1 MSRMLHG
8 IGASPGRAHGLSLRA
23 GWDVPS
29 VPHRTISPDEVDAEV
44 ERFEEARKW
53 ARERILQIQRATNE
67 RIGSV
72 EGKIF
77 EAQAMMLD
85 DPDLISGTLSYIR
98 ENYLPAE
105 RAIDW
110 HLLELRSRFADTA
123 HVMALDRLADLRD
136 IRQRVL
142 SRLLGLEERDVVS
155 ELPEG
160 GAVLVFDE
168 LTPSRAVQLGGD
180 GVLGLLTATGSRASH
195 SAVIA
200 RSLGVPCVV
209 GIGPRLAELT
219 DGHDV
224 ILDGATGRVIVH
236 PTEAEI
242 ETYRR
247 SALHTSE
254 REHRLEELACCVT
267 QTTDGARVI
276 LQANLDQPDDAAA
289 ALRVG
294 AEGVGLFRSEFLVIG
309 RRTIPDEDE
318 QYDAYRRVV
327 EVFPELGVTLRTFD
341 IGGDKFPIFLPMPME
356 ENPYL
361 GWRAIRVCLDLPDLF
376 RNQLRAA
383 VRAAEHGRVR
393 ILLPFI
399 VSPDEIRRTREML
412 DEVRASLNAGS
423 APDVPLGIMIE
434 TPAALETVDRLAPHV
449 DFLSLGTNDLTQYTL
464 AVDRGNARL
473 VDLFDPLHPAL
484 FRMYRRLARSA
495 EEEGVGVSVCGDLAQ
510 DPVGVAALIGLGYR
524 TFSLAPPAHPEV
536 KEAVLAASA
545 ADLADI
551 AARLEEGDRP
561 RDIRRPFRR
570 YLKEILPE
578 GEGLLDRLSVI

>member
-1 MSRMLHG
+1 MSWTLHG
-8 IGASPGRAHGLSLRA
+8 IGASPGRAHGHSLRA

-44 ERFEEARKW
+44 ERFEDARKW
-53 ARERILQIQRATNE
+53 ARRRILQIQRATSE
-67 RIGSV
+67 RIGPV

-85 DPDLISGTLSYIR
+85 DPDLVSGTISYIR

-110 HLLELRSRFADTA
+110 RLLELRSRFADTA

-136 IRQRVL
+136 IRQRML

-168 LTPSRAVQLGGD
+168 LTPSLAVQLGGH

-219 DGHDV
+219 DGHEV
-224 ILDGATGRVIVH
+224 ILDGANGRVIVH

-242 ETYRR
+242 DAYRR

-254 REHRLEELACCVT
+254 RERRLEELACCVT

-318 QYDAYRRVV
+318 QYDA
-327 EVFPELGVTLRTFD
+327 
-341 IGGDKFPIFLPMPME
+341 
-356 ENPYL
+356 
-361 GWRAIRVCLDLPDLF
+361 
-376 RNQLRAA
+376 
-383 VRAAEHGRVR
+383 
-393 ILLPFI
+393 
-399 VSPDEIRRTREML
+399 
-412 DEVRASLNAGS
+412 
-423 APDVPLGIMIE
+423 
-434 TPAALETVDRLAPHV
+434 
-449 DFLSLGTNDLTQYTL
+449 
-464 AVDRGNARL
+464 
-473 VDLFDPLHPAL
+473 
-484 FRMYRRLARSA
+484 
-495 EEEGVGVSVCGDLAQ
+495 
-510 DPVGVAALIGLGYR
+510 
-524 TFSLAPPAHPEV
+524 
-536 KEAVLAASA
+536 
-545 ADLADI
+545 
-551 AARLEEGDRP
+551 
-561 RDIRRPFRR
+561 
-570 YLKEILPE
+570 
-578 GEGLLDRLSVI
+578 

>member
-1 MSRMLHG
+1 M
-8 IGASPGRAHGLSLRA
+8 
-23 GWDVPS
+23 
-29 VPHRTISPDEVDAEV
+29 PHRTISPDEVDAEV

-53 ARERILQIQRATNE
+53 ARERILQIQGATSE
-67 RIGSV
+67 RIGPV

-85 DPDLISGTLSYIR
+85 DPDLISGTISYIR

-110 HLLELRSRFADTA
+110 RLLELRSRFADTA

-168 LTPSRAVQLGGD
+168 LTPSLAVQLGGH

-219 DGHDV
+219 DGHEV

-242 ETYRR
+242 DTYRR

-254 REHRLEELACCVT
+254 RERRLEELACCVT

-276 LQANLDQPDDAAA
+276 LQANLDQPDDATA

-294 AEGVGLFRSEFLVIG
+294 AEGVGRSPTKTSSTMRIGESWRLFRSSESRCARSTSAATSSRSSCRCRW
-309 RRTIPDEDE
+309 RRIHTSAGAPSGC
-318 QYDAYRRVV
+318 AST
-327 EVFPELGVTLRTFD
+327 FPT
-341 IGGDKFPIFLPMPME
+341 
-356 ENPYL
+356 
-361 GWRAIRVCLDLPDLF
+361 
-376 RNQLRAA
+376 LRAA

-399 VSPDEIRRTREML
+399 ISPDEILRTREML
-412 DEVRASLNAGS
+412 DEVRASLNAGL

-495 EEEGVGVSVCGDLAQ
+495 EEEGVSVSVCGDLAE

-524 TFSLAPPAHPEV
+524 TFSLPPPAHPEV
-536 KEAVLAASA
+536 KEAVLAVSAS
-545 ADLADI
+545 DLAEI
-551 AARLEEGDRP
+551 ATRLEDGDRP
-561 RDIRRPFRR
+561 RDIRRPVGR
-570 YLKEILPE
+570 YLDEILPE
-578 GEGLLDRLSVI
+578 GEGHLDRLSVV

>member
-1 MSRMLHG
+1 MSWILHG
-8 IGASPGRAHGLSLRA
+8 IGASPGRARGHSLRA

-29 VPHRTISPDEVDAEV
+29 VPHRTISPDQVDAEV

-53 ARERILQIQRATNE
+53 ARERILQIQGATSE
-67 RIGSV
+67 RIGPV

-98 ENYLPAE
+98 ENFLPAE

-110 HLLELRSRFADTA
+110 RLLELRSRFADTA

-168 LTPSRAVQLGGD
+168 LTPSLAVQLGGQ

-219 DGHDV
+219 DGHEV

-242 ETYRR
+242 DTYRR
-247 SALHTSE
+247 SALHISE
-254 REHRLEELACCVT
+254 RERRLEELACCVT

-276 LQANLDQPDDAAA
+276 LQANLDQPDDATA

-327 EVFPELGVTLRTFD
+327 EAFPELGVTLRTFD

-376 RNQLRAA
+376 RNQ
-383 VRAAEHGRVR
+383 
-393 ILLPFI
+393 F
-399 VSPDEIRRTREML
+399 RRMRSGGPARSWTRCGPP
-412 DEVRASLNAGS
+412 S
-423 APDVPLGIMIE
+423 
-434 TPAALETVDRLAPHV
+434 TPARLP
-449 DFLSLGTNDLTQYTL
+449 
-464 AVDRGNARL
+464 
-473 VDLFDPLHPAL
+473 
-484 FRMYRRLARSA
+484 MCRS
-495 EEEGVGVSVCGDLAQ
+495 GS
-510 DPVGVAALIGLGYR
+510 
-524 TFSLAPPAHPEV
+524 
-536 KEAVLAASA
+536 
-545 ADLADI
+545 
-551 AARLEEGDRP
+551 
-561 RDIRRPFRR
+561 
-570 YLKEILPE
+570 
-578 GEGLLDRLSVI
+578 

>member
-1 MSRMLHG
+1 M
-8 IGASPGRAHGLSLRA
+8 
-23 GWDVPS
+23 
-29 VPHRTISPDEVDAEV
+29 
-44 ERFEEARKW
+44 ERFEEARRW
-53 ARERILQIQRATNE
+53 ARERILQIQVETSE
-67 RIGSV
+67 RIGPV

-85 DPDLISGTLSYIR
+85 DPDLVAGTISYIR

-110 HLLELRSRFADTA
+110 RLLELRSRFADTA

-155 ELPEG
+155 SLPEG

-168 LTPSRAVQLGGD
+168 LTPSLAVQLGGH

-219 DGHDV
+219 DGHEV
-224 ILDGATGRVIVH
+224 ILDGSNGRVIVD
-236 PTEAEI
+236 PTPAEI
-242 ETYRR
+242 DTYRR
-247 SALHTSE
+247 SALHSSE
-254 REHRLEELACCVT
+254 REHRLAELASCLT
-267 QTTDGARVI
+267 QTTDGVRVI

-294 AEGVGLFRSEFLVIG
+294 AEGVGLFRTEFLVIG

-318 QYDAYRRVV
+318 QYDAYRRAV
-327 EVFPELGVTLRTFD
+327 EAFPELGVTLRTFD

-412 DEVRASLNAGS
+412 DEVTASLDAGS
-423 APDVPLGIMIE
+423 APELPLGIMIE

-449 DFLSLGTNDLTQYTL
+449 DFLSLGTNDLTQYAL

-484 FRMYRRLARSA
+484 FRMYRRLVRSA
-495 EEEGVGVSVCGDLAQ
+495 EEAGVEVSVCGDLSE
-510 DPVGVAALIGLGYR
+510 DPIGVSALIGLGYR

-536 KEAVLAASA
+536 KEVVLASSA
-545 ADLADI
+545 ADLAGI
-551 AARLEEGDRP
+551 AVRLDDGDGP

-570 YLKEILPE
+570 YLEEILPE
-578 GEGLLDRLSVI
+578 GEGLLDRLSLV